1 MFQLFESVKS
11 DAAKENLKL
20 SSQSKSDSIIISDIS
35 INTPNGETIV
45 PNLSLKVY
53 KALLF
58 YLKIFS

>member
-53 KALLF
+53 IALI